1 VAAAVALRVRGDG
14 TQSNEPVAQF
24 DSATGRFVALPIDL
38 GPATDQV
45 FVVLFGTGIRRV
57 SAQSAATASIGG
69 APAEVLFAGAQGFF
83 AGVDQVNARIPRS
96 LIGRGE
102 VEVVLMVDRK
112 EANRVRIAIR

>member
-1 VAAAVALRVRGDG
+1 
-14 TQSNEPVAQF
+14 VAQF
-24 DSATGRFVALPIDL
+24 DSATGRFVPLPIDL

-45 FVVLFGTGIRRV
+45 FVVLFGSGIRRV
-57 SAQSAATASIGG
+57 SAPSAATASIGG

-102 VEVVLMVDRK
+102 VEVVLTVDRK
-112 EANRVRIAIR
+112 EANRVRIAIK